1 MMLAGEESLRM
12 LIREPSDQLINY
24 IKANLGDEDA
34 LLAGIPRFEM
44 PKVDFESQVLREMRI
59 VLKDNSQKVADLT
72 REELLPWAEFE
83 TFYHQLDNFEYPH
96 KDKLLEFIKY
106 FFLDHIVSENVLMM
120 NYQAFKE
127 HLLARRPPGTTP
139 EKSRNGSNLR
149 SGRKSGESSGSQSA
163 SAEEAMK
170 RRLLATGGS
179 DDDRHAEEERMLDI
193 AE

>member
-120 NYQAFKE
+120 NY
-127 HLLARRPPGTTP
+127 
-139 EKSRNGSNLR
+139 
-149 SGRKSGESSGSQSA
+149 
-163 SAEEAMK
+163 
-170 RRLLATGGS
+170 
-179 DDDRHAEEERMLDI
+179 
-193 AE
+193 